1 MPDNTAILGIL
12 TDVQNASSA
21 KKVVNE
27 TGFKSKNILSN
38 KEIYNSYQKVQYIPY
53 TMFVDNEGKV
63 VGEDFSGKKDLEALK
78 EFLDIALKAV
88 E

>member
-12 TDVQNASSA
+12 TDVQNASLA

-78 EFLDIALKAV
+78 EALDIALKAV
-88 E
+88 K